1 MNMISKMKATEYG
14 WAYISDGQL
23 QPGEGLLLTGRA
35 LLNVLSE
42 PPSTLCYHAT
52 LFTDEDLDV
61 IALKMSRS
69 LADLHVL

>member
-1 MNMISKMKATEYG
+1 MVSNMKATKYG

-23 QPGEGLLLTGRA
+23 QSGEGLLLSGRA
-35 LLNVLSE
+35 LLHVLSE

-52 LFTDEDLDV
+52 LFTDENLDV
-61 IALKMSRS
+61 VALKMSRS